1 MSGSRIVPHILGALL
16 LAVVLY
22 TGGFWLDQHLRTRRG
37 PWEVAFGHTAEGSP
51 MMEIQQKHLGVR
63 DVRIIFLDE
72 KTNAEPAHVRFD
84 TPGSAAPWGRVKYED
99 LTYLPGVIT
108 LEVLGHEIE
117 MLPRALYVN
126 RHAVAWSSGT
136 NITLRTS
143 DRPVSL
149 PDPKAA
155 AREARQK

>member
-1 MSGSRIVPHILGALL
+1 
-16 LAVVLY
+16 
-22 TGGFWLDQHLRTRRG
+22 
-37 PWEVAFGHTAEGSP
+37 

-63 DVRIIFLDE
+63 AVRIIFLDE
-72 KTNAEPAHVRFD
+72 KTHADPARVRFD
-84 TPGSAAPWGRVKYED
+84 TPGSAVPWGRVKHED

-108 LEVLGHEIE
+108 LDVLGHEVE
-117 MLPRALYVN
+117 MLPRTLYVN
-126 RHAVAWSSGT
+126 RRAVAWSSGT